1 MQLWREAHLEVKSV
15 KAHQHFWKLRCG
27 KSVRRCG
34 AKHIWKS
41 KVSKHTMFG
50 ALFEVAMWKKCTALW
65 PETHLEVKMYKAPQ
79 VRTAFGSFDAKK
91 CALLW
96 REAHLEVKMLK
107 TPHARTTFGRKES
120 AQVKDV
126 EQVFARLDLDGSGV
140 IDYTEFCAAGIGE
153 RISLEEDVLWAAFK
167 AFDVQD
173 DDGRITKDE
182 ITQVLRSV
190 DVNKLWTAEVCQD
203 VAEEIFA
210 NFDQNGD
217 GSLDFEDPGEFVKLM
232 RECRGPQ
239 GMQGEDDE
247 IDPEERQL
255 IDELES
261 DLRIGKADKA
271 YHILT
276 KLDDTLGVVTGC
288 GEHLTRQ
295 CMDMRLG
302 RLISCL
308 PRSFQKGISFS
319 DLAPLATMAYP
330 GYGYS
335 AAYPGYGS
343 TDYAAYMQQMSAA
356 GYATGTG
363 KGSGTPGIATDP
375 MSAYSGYGGQSCQYG
390 TVKTFL
396 AEKGFGFIESAVA
409 SEGDVFFSKTELSS
423 DLQSESQKDLKGKPV
438 QFEVTLGKDNRS
450 RAINVQLCSLE
461 TWRFSLVKGTASSG
475 TIKSFSER
483 HGYGFLALENGERD
497 AQFRGSDLAPELA
510 ALGSALVG
518 RVVKCH
524 IHELADGKVKATDMV
539 PIPGQAGKGKSGKG
553 KTQALQRVQGKVK
566 SFNPD
571 TRLGTATCLE
581 KSEDVTFFDLKN
593 LQLSEGA
600 EVAENVTCPFKSL
613 ALGIS
618 AQGDSRILVQRIS
631 QAMAEVSESQIRS
644 TLIESYRKFTG
655 PALDALLCEKLKQET
670 SFFHMTQFRDVEEVR
685 SHWNWY
691 LYCLTFESKEF
702 EQENPHRPRWVVRI
716 PMDYIDLQVLAT
728 ILQARITVSH
738 LDSLALCF
746 TPRSS
751 EVWMHLHLVHHR
763 SRWAPMLGRKPAV
776 QELANQLVVLQG
788 LEGGGFQSFKNK
800 PAYVLARFLNS
811 HPEVY
816 LVSLGAQILPM
827 QRHQLHMID
836 GTDGGAAASD
846 SWPGQGPAIGQAPSF
861 RGIPDGSMERGP
873 DDAAFEQLAPL
884 PDWVIQASTPQAM
897 PNGAGAP
904 ATPAAP
910 PQDEV
915 VAVMKARQMQRQ
927 LSRIRVRC
935 PSTFSKDTEEWRKW
949 FSIDCK
955 KGMHIVLIKVIDQQN
970 FRFLFRGTKDGEDT
984 KSWFASDLLCLW
996 EVQERMMV
1004 QRVTGTPVELQ
1015 AGDVLAV
1022 KNLDMDSSAVS
1033 AEMIEWK
1040 KEGMRGVR
1048 DTGGC
1053 FVRLR
1058 YVR

>member
-1 MQLWREAHLEVKSV
+1 MTLHL
-15 KAHQHFWKLRCG
+15 G
-27 KSVRRCG
+27 
-34 AKHIWKS
+34 
-41 KVSKHTMFG
+41 
-50 ALFEVAMWKKCTALW
+50 
-65 PETHLEVKMYKAPQ
+65 
-79 VRTAFGSFDAKK
+79 
-91 CALLW
+91 
-96 REAHLEVKMLK
+96 
-107 TPHARTTFGRKES
+107 
-120 AQVKDV
+120 
-126 EQVFARLDLDGSGV
+126 
-140 IDYTEFCAAGIGE
+140 
-153 RISLEEDVLWAAFK
+153 
-167 AFDVQD
+167 
-173 DDGRITKDE
+173 
-182 ITQVLRSV
+182 
-190 DVNKLWTAEVCQD
+190 
-203 VAEEIFA
+203 
-210 NFDQNGD
+210 
-217 GSLDFEDPGEFVKLM
+217 
-232 RECRGPQ
+232 
-239 GMQGEDDE
+239 
-247 IDPEERQL
+247 
-255 IDELES
+255 
-261 DLRIGKADKA
+261 
-271 YHILT
+271 
-276 KLDDTLGVVTGC
+276 DTLDKSIQ
-288 GEHLTRQ
+288 E
-295 CMDMRLG
+295 
-302 RLISCL
+302 
-308 PRSFQKGISFS
+308 
-319 DLAPLATMAYP
+319 
-330 GYGYS
+330 
-335 AAYPGYGS
+335 
-343 TDYAAYMQQMSAA
+343 
-356 GYATGTG
+356 
-363 KGSGTPGIATDP
+363 
-375 MSAYSGYGGQSCQYG
+375 
-390 TVKTFL
+390 
-396 AEKGFGFIESAVA
+396 
-409 SEGDVFFSKTELSS
+409 EL
-423 DLQSESQKDLKGKPV
+423 
-438 QFEVTLGKDNRS
+438 QFE
-450 RAINVQLCSLE
+450 
-461 TWRFSLVKGTASSG
+461 
-475 TIKSFSER
+475 
-483 HGYGFLALENGERD
+483 Y
-497 AQFRGSDLAPELA
+497 
-510 ALGSALVG
+510 
-518 RVVKCH
+518 
-524 IHELADGKVKATDMV
+524 
-539 PIPGQAGKGKSGKG
+539 
-553 KTQALQRVQGKVK
+553 
-566 SFNPD
+566 
-571 TRLGTATCLE
+571 
-581 KSEDVTFFDLKN
+581 LKN
-593 LQLSEGA
+593 WISSVHNRQ
-600 EVAENVTCPFKSL
+600 VAENVTCPFKSL
-613 ALGIS
+613 ALG
-618 AQGDSRILVQRIS
+618 IS

-861 RGIPDGSMERGP
+861 RGIPDGSMEFQLLLELVEDLIYKRLRQKRDELLGKEADYDRRGP

-910 PQDEV
+910 PQVTEEKKFRVERRPLDEV

-1040 KEGMRGVR
+1040 KEGMRGGLKFNLR
-1048 DTGGC
+1048 DPRLKPFLCIAQGDLSQPQQPQQPQPNGGGS
-1053 FVRLR
+1053 VE
-1058 YVR
+1058 V